1 MLLHRPL
8 AKVRDSLLVRSVALY
23 SRDMYI
29 RICGLDFLL
38 QAGKVVGSKVKA

>member
-23 SRDMYI
+23 GCDMHI
-29 RICGLDFLL
+29 RIRGLDFLL
-38 QAGKVVGSKVKA
+38 QAGKVVGSEVKA